1 MEKEKYLGVDVC
13 CLDMND
19 VINEVDNIIKEKV
32 PSFVVAINPEK
43 IIKADKD
50 SGLKELLNSATIQIP
65 DGVGVLLASKLKGG
79 HIRSRVTGIDLM
91 QNICKLASEKNYKVF
106 LLGAKPG
113 VAEKAAGILMERYK
127 GLNITG
133 IQDGYFKDDREVIDK
148 IREASPDIVFVA
160 MGSPKQEYWIKKN
173 MEEIGAS
180 LYMGV
185 GGSYDVIC
193 GNIDR
198 APEWMCKAGLEWLFR
213 LIKEPWRYK
222 RMVVLPGFLVK
233 AVLRKEQ

>member
-13 CLDMND
+13 CLDMKSAID
-19 VINEVDNIIKEKV
+19 EVDNIIKEKV

-43 IIKADKD
+43 LIKADKD
-50 SGLKELLNSATIQIP
+50 PKLKELLNSAAIQIP

-91 QNICKLASEKNYKVF
+91 QSICQRAAEKNYRVF

-113 VAEKAAGILMERYK
+113 VAEKAGSILMERYK
-127 GLNITG
+127 GLSITG
-133 IQDGYFKDDREVIDK
+133 VQDGYFKEDKEAIDK
-148 IREASPDIVFVA
+148 IKGASPDIVFVA

-193 GNIDR
+193 GNIER
-198 APEWMCKAGLEWLFR
+198 APQWMCSAGLEWLFR

-222 RMVVLPGFLVK
+222 RMIVLPGFLMK
-233 AVLRKEQ
+233 AALRKEQ

>member
-1 MEKEKYLGVDVC
+1 MEKEKYLGVNVC
-13 CLDMND
+13 CLDMNE
-19 VINEVDNIIKEKV
+19 VIDEVDNIIKEKV

-43 IIKADKD
+43 LIKADKD
-50 SGLKELLNSATIQIP
+50 PQLKELLNSASIQIP
-65 DGVGVLLASKLKGG
+65 DGVGVILASKLKGG

-91 QNICKLASEKNYKVF
+91 QAICQRAAEKNYRVF

-113 VAEKAAGILMERYK
+113 VAEKAGNILMERYK
-127 GLNITG
+127 GLNIIG
-133 IQDGYFKDDREVIDK
+133 VQDGYFKEDREAIDVIK
-148 IREASPDIVFVA
+148 KASPDIVFVA
-160 MGSPKQEYWIKKN
+160 MGSPKQEYWIKNN
-173 MEEIGAS
+173 MKEIGAS

-193 GNIDR
+193 GNIQR

-222 RMVVLPGFLVK
+222 RMIVLPGFLVK
-233 AVLRKEQ
+233 AALRKEH